1 MTEQKGNEDL
11 IYILADYKQLVLE
24 YKSKYVSLVK
34 KLHFWK
40 TSCFWIFVLA
50 CSLGVAMF
58 FGFTEAKRDLVDNK
72 KSIAQLNK
80 KIEGMSKSLDE
91 TQQDLLA
98 AKQEVSKKEIWINKL
113 EQNVSSTSK
122 RLLEKM
128 LTER

>member
-1 MTEQKGNEDL
+1 MTENKRNEDL
-11 IYILADYKQLVLE
+11 VYILADYKQLVLE

-40 TSCFWIFVLA
+40 TSCFWLFLLV
-50 CSLGVAMF
+50 CCLGVAMF
-58 FGFTEAKRDLVDNK
+58 SGITEAKRDLADNK

-80 KIEGMSKSLDE
+80 RIEGMSQSLDE
-91 TQQDLLA
+91 TQQDLVA
-98 AKQEVSKKEIWINKL
+98 AKQEINKKDIRINKL
-113 EQNVSSTSK
+113 EQNVSSASK